1 LIAKICNAI
10 SHLLMLGLMEANML
24 GNMMNTQ
31 LTINSLIEFAVKF
44 HGNTEIVSRSV
55 EGPIHRYS
63 YADSYKR
70 IGKLAN
76 ALQKLGVGEGDR
88 VATLAWNT
96 YRHFELYFAVSG
108 MGAICHTINPRLFAD
123 QIVYILNHANDKL
136 IFVDLTFVPV
146 LEAIS
151 DKLPDGARVVVM
163 TDADHMPKTKI
174 DGASAYEDIVGQE
187 TESFAWPDLNEN
199 IASSLCYSSG
209 TTGNPKGVL
218 YSHRSTVL
226 HSWATCAAD
235 GFAVSARDAVLPVVP
250 MFHVNAWG
258 LPYSCAMAGAKL
270 ILPGAGMDGKSVAGL
285 LADEGAT
292 LAAGV
297 PTVWLMLLQYLKDEG
312 VKLPRLER
320 VIVGGSAVPLSM
332 IEEFENDVGAECIH
346 AWGMTEMSPLG
357 TVAKIKNSM
366 IGKERSETIQYRIKQ
381 GRPVFGID
389 AKITGDGGAPLPHDG
404 EAFGELCVRGPWIT
418 GSYFENAEANEG
430 AFDDEGF
437 LRTGD
442 VSTIDLEG
450 FIQIVDRSKDVIKS
464 GGEWISSI
472 ELENL
477 AVGHADVAE
486 AAVIGIS
493 HEKWG
498 ERPLLVCVPAE
509 GASPLA
515 EDILAL
521 FEGKVAK
528 MCIPDAVEFV
538 HELPHTATGK
548 ILKTKLR
555 NDFKEYRLPG

>member
-1 LIAKICNAI
+1 
-10 SHLLMLGLMEANML
+10 MLGK
-24 GNMMNTQ
+24 MMNTQ

-44 HGNTEIVSRSV
+44 HGSTEIVSRSL
-55 EGPIHRYS
+55 EGPIHRYT

-70 IGKLAN
+70 IGKLAH
-76 ALQKLGVGEGDR
+76 ALAALGVAEGDR

-96 YRHFELYFAVSG
+96 NRHFELYFAVSG

-123 QIVYILNHANDKL
+123 QIAYILGHAADKV

-146 LEAIS
+146 LEALV
-151 DKLPDGARVVVM
+151 DRLPDGARVVIM
-163 TDADHMPKTKI
+163 TDAEHMPETQI
-174 DGASAYEDIVGQE
+174 PGALAYEDIIGPE
-187 TESFAWPDLNEN
+187 AEDYPWPSLDEN
-199 IASSLCYSSG
+199 TASSLCYSSG

-235 GFAVSARDAVLPVVP
+235 GLGVSARDAVLPVVP

-270 ILPGAGMDGKSVAGL
+270 IFPGAGMDGKSVAEL

-292 LAAGV
+292 MSAGV
-297 PTVWLMLLQYLKDEG
+297 PTIWAMLLAHLKENN
-312 VKLPRLER
+312 VQLPKLER
-320 VIVGGSAVPLSM
+320 VIVGGSAVPQSM
-332 IEEFENDVGAECIH
+332 IEAFENDVGAECIH

-366 IGKERSETIQYRIKQ
+366 TGADRSETIAYRTKQ
-381 GRPVFGID
+381 GRPVYGVD
-389 AKITGDGGAPLPHDG
+389 MKIAGDEGKPLAHDG
-404 EAFGELCVRGPWIT
+404 VEFGELCVRGPWIT
-418 GSYFENAEANEG
+418 GGYFEDADADVG
-430 AFDDEGF
+430 AFDEDGY

-442 VSTIDLEG
+442 VSTIDPEG
-450 FIQIVDRSKDVIKS
+450 FMQIVDRAKDVIKS

-486 AAVIGIS
+486 AAVIGIADD
-493 HEKWG
+493 KWG
-498 ERPLLVCVPAE
+498 ERPLLIIVAAE
-509 GASPLA
+509 GASPA
-515 EDILAL
+515 SGDILAL
-521 FEGKVAK
+521 FDGKVAK

-538 HELPHTATGK
+538 DELPHTATGK

-555 NDFKEYRLPG
+555 DDFKDYSLPG